1 MNTLIVIFSLYL
13 ASLAFVRLRN
23 RESFPLIRQLSDF
36 SVFMVPFNIPA
47 YLLSKVP
54 TSPFIETRHFPELK
68 VIEDNWQDI
77 RDEAAALFENGMI
90 TIHDDLPAS
99 SFYKDN
105 RWTSFYLKSFD
116 NDIPSAYELAP
127 RTMALIDQVPNM
139 KMALFACLNPGKTIN
154 GHHDPFAFT
163 LRYSLG
169 LITPNSE
176 QSGIAINGQHVAW
189 RDGESVLFDET
200 YFHYAYNHT
209 DKPRIIL
216 MTDIERPLRF
226 YWLQRLYNG
235 FGGFFNSLF
244 RIDNTDA
251 TKTGIGNRLGIYL
264 NHYKAF
270 MKRFKRWNKPLYVT
284 TKFVLLGGLI
294 YLIFF

>member
-1 MNTLIVIFSLYL
+1 MNTLAILFAVYL

-23 RESFPLIRQLSDF
+23 RVTFPLLRHLSDF

-47 YLLSKVP
+47 YLLSRVP
-54 TSPFIETRHFPELK
+54 TTAFVETRHFPELK
-68 VIEDNWQDI
+68 IIEDNWQDI
-77 RDEAAALFENGMI
+77 RDEAAALFENGYL
-90 TIHDDLPAS
+90 TAKDDLPAS
-99 SFYKDN
+99 SFYKN
-105 RWTSFYLKSFD
+105 GRWTSFYLKSFN
-116 NDIPSAYELAP
+116 NDIPSAYSLAP
-127 RTMALIDQVPNM
+127 KTMALLDQLPNM

-169 LITPNSE
+169 LVTPNSE
-176 QSGIAINGQHVAW
+176 QSGIMINGEHVAW

-200 YFHYAYNHT
+200 YYHYAYNDS

-216 MTDIERPLRF
+216 MTDIERPLHIK
-226 YWLQRLYNG
+226 WLQTLYAG
-235 FGGFFNSLF
+235 FGAFFNGLF
-244 RIDNTDA
+244 RVDNTDPS
-251 TKTGIGNRLGIYL
+251 KSGIGNKLGVYL

-270 MKRFKRWNKPLYVT
+270 MKAFKRWNKPLYVT
-284 TKFVLLGGLI
+284 TKFAALAGLV